1 MRSRVPQPSHFRL
14 AAGMGES
21 AEKPGFRMN
30 PFATIP
36 IDERYREF
44 HERYPALN
52 LIGNTRMVEILCFKE
67 EFPEV
72 SIYAKAEYANP
83 GGSLKDRPVRRMLLE
98 ALIAGKIGKGQIV
111 LDSSSGNAGIAY
123 AMLGAMMKMPVQIV
137 VPGNASK
144 ERKMRIQAH
153 GATLVQT
160 DPMEGY
166 DEALREGHRIAEREP
181 ERFFHCD
188 QYSNDNNW
196 LAHYHETA
204 GRNSAADRR
213 EADAFCFRHWN
224 RWNDHRCWPA
234 AQEGTPRQSKS
245 FRSCPR
251 IFPGIEGLKPLESP
265 GDIIPKILD
274 QSVVDQKV
282 RVSSADAARMCA
294 LLARF
299 GIFAG
304 QSSGA
309 YLQGVYETAKRI
321 RKGTIVT
328 LLNDIGERYMSTR
341 LWEPGA

>member
-1 MRSRVPQPSHFRL
+1 
-14 AAGMGES
+14 MGEPE
-21 AEKPGFRMN
+21 EKPGLRMN
-30 PFATIP
+30 PFAAIP
-36 IDERYREF
+36 LDERFREF

-67 EFPEV
+67 ELPEV

-123 AMLGAMMKMPVQIV
+123 AMIGAMMKIPIQIV

-144 ERKMRIQAH
+144 ERKMRIAAH

-181 ERFFHCD
+181 DRFFHCN

-196 LAHYHETA
+196 ISHYHETA
-204 GRNSAADRR
+204 AEILLQTDGKLTHFVSGIGTGGTITGIGRRLKKDLPGV
-213 EADAFCFRHWN
+213 EIVQIVPED
-224 RWNDHRCWPA
+224 
-234 AQEGTPRQSKS
+234 
-245 FRSCPR
+245 
-251 IFPGIEGLKPLESP
+251 FPGIEGLKPLESP

-274 QSVVDQKV
+274 QTVVDRKV
-282 RVSSADAARMCA
+282 RVSSSDAARMCA
-294 LLARF
+294 LLARY
-299 GIFAG
+299 GLFAG

-341 LWEPGA
+341 LWEPL

>member
-1 MRSRVPQPSHFRL
+1 
-14 AAGMGES
+14 
-21 AEKPGFRMN
+21 MN
-30 PFATIP
+30 PFASIP
-36 IDERYREF
+36 LDERFREF

-67 EFPEV
+67 ELPEV

-98 ALIAGKIGKGQIV
+98 AMIAGKIGNGQVV

-123 AMLGAMMKMPVQIV
+123 AMLGAMMKIPVQIV

-144 ERKMRIQAH
+144 ERKMRIAAH

-181 ERFFHCD
+181 DRFFHCN

-196 LAHYHETA
+196 ISHYHETA
-204 GRNSAADRR
+204 AEILLQTDGKLTHFVSGIGTGGTITGIGRRLKKDFP
-213 EADAFCFRHWN
+213 EVEIVQIVPED
-224 RWNDHRCWPA
+224 
-234 AQEGTPRQSKS
+234 
-245 FRSCPR
+245 
-251 IFPGIEGLKPLESP
+251 FPGIEGLKPLESP

-274 QSVVDQKV
+274 QSVVDKKV
-282 RVSSADAARMCA
+282 RVSSTDAARMCA
-294 LLARF
+294 LLARY
-299 GIFAG
+299 GLFAG

-341 LWEPGA
+341 LWEPL

>member
-1 MRSRVPQPSHFRL
+1 
-14 AAGMGES
+14 
-21 AEKPGFRMN
+21 MN
-30 PFATIP
+30 PFAAIP
-36 IDERYREF
+36 LDERFREF

-67 EFPEV
+67 ELPEV

-98 ALIAGKIGKGQIV
+98 AMIAGKIGKGQIV

-123 AMLGAMMKMPVQIV
+123 AMLGAMMKIPVQIV
-137 VPGNASK
+137 VPGNASR
-144 ERKMRIQAH
+144 ERKMRIAAH

-181 ERFFHCD
+181 DRFFHCN

-196 LAHYHETA
+196 ISHYHETA
-204 GRNSAADRR
+204 AEILLQTDGKLTHFVSGIGTGGTITGIGRRFKKDLPGV
-213 EADAFCFRHWN
+213 EIVQIVPED
-224 RWNDHRCWPA
+224 
-234 AQEGTPRQSKS
+234 
-245 FRSCPR
+245 
-251 IFPGIEGLKPLESP
+251 FPGIEGLKPLESP

-274 QSVVDQKV
+274 QSVVDKKV
-282 RVSSADAARMCA
+282 RVSSSDAARMCA
-294 LLARF
+294 LLARY
-299 GIFAG
+299 GLFAG

-341 LWEPGA
+341 LWEPL

>member
-1 MRSRVPQPSHFRL
+1 
-14 AAGMGES
+14 
-21 AEKPGFRMN
+21 MN

-36 IDERYREF
+36 VEERYAAF

-52 LIGNTRMVEILCFKE
+52 LIGNTRMVELLCFKQ

-72 SIYAKAEYANP
+72 RIYAKAEYTNP

-98 ALIAGKIGKGQIV
+98 ALIEGKIGKGQVV

-123 AMLGAMMKMPVQIV
+123 AMLGAMMNLPVTIV

-160 DPMEGY
+160 DPLEGY

-181 ERFFHCD
+181 DRYFHCD
-188 QYSNDNNW
+188 QYANENNW

-204 GRNSAADRR
+204 AEILVQTDGKLTHFVAGIGTGGTITGVGRRLKK
-213 EADAFCFRHWN
+213 E
-224 RWNDHRCWPA
+224 
-234 AQEGTPRQSKS
+234 TPGVEIVQIV
-245 FRSCPR
+245 PED
-251 IFPGIEGLKPLESP
+251 FPGIEGLKPLENP

-274 QSVVDQKV
+274 KTVVDHKV
-282 RVSSADAARMCA
+282 RVSSMDAAGMCA
-294 LLARF
+294 ILARY

-309 YLQGVYETAKRI
+309 YLQGV
-321 RKGTIVT
+321 
-328 LLNDIGERYMSTR
+328 
-341 LWEPGA
+341 

>member
-1 MRSRVPQPSHFRL
+1 
-14 AAGMGES
+14 
-21 AEKPGFRMN
+21 MN

-36 IDERYREF
+36 IDDRYLEF
-44 HERYPALN
+44 HKRYPALN
-52 LIGNTRMVEILCFKE
+52 LIGNTRMVEVLCFKE
-67 EFPEV
+67 ELPEV

-98 ALIAGKIGKGQIV
+98 ALIAGKIGQGQIV

-123 AMLGAMMKMPVQIV
+123 AMLGAMMKVPVQIV

-160 DPMEGY
+160 DPIEGY
-166 DEALREGHRIAEREP
+166 DEALREGHRIHEREP

-188 QYSNDNNW
+188 QYANENNW
-196 LAHYHETA
+196 LAHYHDTA
-204 GRNSAADRR
+204 GEILAQTDGKLTHFVSGIGTGGTITGVGRR
-213 EADAFCFRHWN
+213 LKKELPGVEVVQIVPED
-224 RWNDHRCWPA
+224 
-234 AQEGTPRQSKS
+234 
-245 FRSCPR
+245 
-251 IFPGIEGLKPLESP
+251 FPGIEGLKPLEAP

-274 QSVVDQKV
+274 MSVVNQKV

-294 LLARF
+294 LLARY

-321 RKGTIVT
+321 RKGIIVT
-328 LLNDIGERYMSTR
+328 ILNDIGERYMSTR
-341 LWEPGA
+341 LWEPSV

>member
-1 MRSRVPQPSHFRL
+1 
-14 AAGMGES
+14 MGEPQ
-21 AEKPGFRMN
+21 EKSGLRMN
-30 PFATIP
+30 PFAAIP
-36 IDERYREF
+36 LDERFREF

-98 ALIAGKIGKGQIV
+98 AMIAGKIGKGQIV

-123 AMLGAMMKMPVQIV
+123 AMLGAMMKIPVQIV

-144 ERKMRIQAH
+144 ERKMRIAAH

-181 ERFFHCD
+181 DRFFHCN

-196 LAHYHETA
+196 LSHYHETA
-204 GRNSAADRR
+204 AEILLQTEGKLTHFVSGIGTGGTITGIGRRLKKDLPGV
-213 EADAFCFRHWN
+213 EIVQIVPED
-224 RWNDHRCWPA
+224 
-234 AQEGTPRQSKS
+234 
-245 FRSCPR
+245 
-251 IFPGIEGLKPLESP
+251 FPGIEGLKPLESP

-274 QSVVDQKV
+274 QSVVDKKV
-282 RVSSADAARMCA
+282 RVSSSDAARMCA
-294 LLARF
+294 LLARY
-299 GIFAG
+299 GLFAG

-309 YLQGVYETAKRI
+309 YLQGVHETAKRI

-328 LLNDIGERYMSTR
+328 ILNDIGERYMSTR
-341 LWEPGA
+341 LWEPL

>member
-1 MRSRVPQPSHFRL
+1 
-14 AAGMGES
+14 
-21 AEKPGFRMN
+21 MN
-30 PFATIP
+30 PFAAIP
-36 IDERYREF
+36 LDERYREF

-83 GGSLKDRPVRRMLLE
+83 GGSLKDRPVRRMMLE
-98 ALIAGKIGKGQIV
+98 ASIAGRIGKGQIV

-123 AMLGAMMKMPVQIV
+123 AMMGAMMKIPVQIV
-137 VPGNASK
+137 VPGNASR
-144 ERKMRIQAH
+144 ERKLRIAAH

-181 ERFFHCD
+181 DRFFHCN

-196 LAHYHETA
+196 MSHYHETA
-204 GRNSAADRR
+204 AEILLQTDGKLTHFVSGIGTGGTITGVGRRLKKDLP
-213 EADAFCFRHWN
+213 EVEIVQIVPED
-224 RWNDHRCWPA
+224 
-234 AQEGTPRQSKS
+234 
-245 FRSCPR
+245 
-251 IFPGIEGLKPLESP
+251 FPGIEGLKPLESP

-282 RVSSADAARMCA
+282 RVSSTDAARMCA
-294 LLARF
+294 LLARY
-299 GIFAG
+299 GLFAG

-341 LWEPGA
+341 LWEPL

>member
-1 MRSRVPQPSHFRL
+1 
-14 AAGMGES
+14 
-21 AEKPGFRMN
+21 MN

-36 IDERYREF
+36 IDDRYKEF
-44 HERYPALN
+44 HQRYPALN
-52 LIGNTRMVEILCFKE
+52 LIGNTRMVELLCFKE
-67 EFPEV
+67 ELPEV

-98 ALIAGKIGKGQIV
+98 AVLAGKIGKGQIV

-123 AMLGAMMKMPVQIV
+123 AMIGAMMKQPIQIV

-144 ERKMRIQAH
+144 ERKLRIQSH
-153 GATLVQT
+153 GAKLVQT

-181 ERFFHCD
+181 EKYFHCN

-196 LAHYHETA
+196 LSHYHEMAAEIMLQTDGKLTHFVSGIGTGGTITGV
-204 GRNSAADRR
+204 GRRLKKDLP
-213 EADAFCFRHWN
+213 EVEIVQIVPED
-224 RWNDHRCWPA
+224 
-234 AQEGTPRQSKS
+234 
-245 FRSCPR
+245 
-251 IFPGIEGLKPLESP
+251 FPGIEGLKPLESP

-274 QSVVDQKV
+274 QSVVDKKV

-294 LLARF
+294 LLAQF

-328 LLNDIGERYMSTR
+328 ILNDIGERYMSTR
-341 LWEPGA
+341 LWEAGA

>member
-1 MRSRVPQPSHFRL
+1 
-14 AAGMGES
+14 
-21 AEKPGFRMN
+21 MN
-30 PFATIP
+30 PFATLP
-36 IDERYREF
+36 IDERYLEF
-44 HERYPALN
+44 HKRYPALN

-72 SIYAKAEYANP
+72 SVYAKAEYANP

-98 ALIAGKIGKGQIV
+98 ALIAGKIGKGQVV

-123 AMLGAMMKMPVQIV
+123 AMLGAMMNVPVQIV

-160 DPMEGY
+160 DPLEGY
-166 DEALREGHRIAEREP
+166 DEALREGHRIHEREP
-181 ERFFHCD
+181 ARFFHSD
-188 QYSNDNNW
+188 QYANENNW
-196 LAHYHETA
+196 LAHYHDTA
-204 GRNSAADRR
+204 GEILVQTEGKLTHFVSGIGTGGTITGVGRR
-213 EADAFCFRHWN
+213 LKKDAPGVEIVQIVPE
-224 RWNDHRCWPA
+224 D
-234 AQEGTPRQSKS
+234 
-245 FRSCPR
+245 
-251 IFPGIEGLKPLESP
+251 FPGIEGLKPLESP

-274 QSVVDQKV
+274 SSVVDRKV

-321 RKGTIVT
+321 RKGIIVT
-328 LLNDIGERYMSTR
+328 ILNDIGERYMSTR
-341 LWEPGA
+341 LWEPEG

>member
-1 MRSRVPQPSHFRL
+1 
-14 AAGMGES
+14 
-21 AEKPGFRMN
+21 MN
-30 PFATIP
+30 PFGTIP
-36 IDERYREF
+36 LDDRYREF

-72 SIYAKAEYANP
+72 KVYAKAEYANP

-98 ALIAGKIGKGQIV
+98 ACITGKIGKGQTV

-123 AMLGAMMKMPVQIV
+123 AMLGAMMKIPVQIV
-137 VPGNASK
+137 VPGNASR
-144 ERKMRIQAH
+144 ERKLRIAAH

-166 DEALREGHRIAEREP
+166 DEALREGHRIADREP
-181 ERFFHCD
+181 DRFFHCN

-196 LAHYHETA
+196 MSHYHETA
-204 GRNSAADRR
+204 AEILVQTEGKMTHFVSGIGTGGTITGIGRRLKKDLPGV
-213 EADAFCFRHWN
+213 EIVQIVPED
-224 RWNDHRCWPA
+224 
-234 AQEGTPRQSKS
+234 
-245 FRSCPR
+245 
-251 IFPGIEGLKPLESP
+251 FPGIEGLKPLESP

-274 QSVVDQKV
+274 QSVVDKKV
-282 RVSSADAARMCA
+282 RVSSTDAAKMCA

-321 RKGTIVT
+321 GKGTIVT
-328 LLNDIGERYMSTR
+328 LLNDIGERYMSTL
-341 LWEPGA
+341 LWEPQK

>member
-1 MRSRVPQPSHFRL
+1 
-14 AAGMGES
+14 
-21 AEKPGFRMN
+21 MN

-36 IDERYREF
+36 IDERYKEF
-44 HERYPALN
+44 HKRYPALN
-52 LIGNTRMVEILCFKE
+52 LIGNTRMVEILCFKD

-72 SIYAKAEYANP
+72 SVFAKAEYANP

-98 ALIAGKIGKGQIV
+98 ATIEGKIGNGRIV

-123 AMLGAMMKMPVQIV
+123 AMIGAMMKLPINIV

-144 ERKMRIQAH
+144 ERKLRIQAH
-153 GATLVQT
+153 GATLIQT

-181 ERFFHCD
+181 EKYFHCN

-196 LAHYHETA
+196 LAHYNETA
-204 GRNSAADRR
+204 AEILVQTDGKLTHFVSGIGTGGTITGVGRRLKKDLPGV
-213 EADAFCFRHWN
+213 EIVQIVPED
-224 RWNDHRCWPA
+224 
-234 AQEGTPRQSKS
+234 
-245 FRSCPR
+245 
-251 IFPGIEGLKPLESP
+251 FPGIEGLKPLESP

-274 QSVVDQKV
+274 SSVVDQKV

-294 LLARF
+294 LLAQY
-299 GIFAG
+299 GLFAG

-321 RKGTIVT
+321 RKGVIVT
-328 LLNDIGERYMSTR
+328 ILNDIGERYMSTR
-341 LWEPGA
+341 LWESELPT

>member
-1 MRSRVPQPSHFRL
+1 
-14 AAGMGES
+14 
-21 AEKPGFRMN
+21 MN
-30 PFATIP
+30 SFATIP
-36 IDERYREF
+36 IEERYQEF

-52 LIGNTRMVEILCFKE
+52 LIGNSRMVEILCFKE

-72 SIYAKAEYANP
+72 SVYAKAEYANP

-98 ALIAGKIGKGQIV
+98 ATIAGKIGKGQIV

-123 AMLGAMMKMPVQIV
+123 AMIGAMMKLPIQIV

-144 ERKMRIQAH
+144 ERKLRIQAH
-153 GATLVQT
+153 GAKLVQT

-181 ERFFHCD
+181 DKYFHCN

-204 GRNSAADRR
+204 AEILVQTDGKLTHFVSGIGTGGTITGVGRRLKKDLPGV
-213 EADAFCFRHWN
+213 EIVQIVPED
-224 RWNDHRCWPA
+224 
-234 AQEGTPRQSKS
+234 
-245 FRSCPR
+245 
-251 IFPGIEGLKPLESP
+251 FPGVEGLKPLESP

-274 QSVVDQKV
+274 FSVIDQKV
-282 RVSSADAARMCA
+282 RVSSAEAARMCA
-294 LLARF
+294 LLAQY

-321 RKGTIVT
+321 RKGVIVT
-328 LLNDIGERYMSTR
+328 ILNDIGERYMSTR
-341 LWEPGA
+341 LWEAGE

>member
-1 MRSRVPQPSHFRL
+1 
-14 AAGMGES
+14 MGKP
-21 AEKPGFRMN
+21 AEEPGLRMN
-30 PFATIP
+30 PFAAIP
-36 IDERYREF
+36 LDERFREF

-67 EFPEV
+67 ELPEV

-98 ALIAGKIGKGQIV
+98 ATIAGKIGKGQIV

-123 AMLGAMMKMPVQIV
+123 AMLGAMMKIPVQIV
-137 VPGNASK
+137 VPGNASR
-144 ERKMRIQAH
+144 ERKMRIAAH

-181 ERFFHCD
+181 ERFFHCN

-196 LAHYHETA
+196 ISHYHETA
-204 GRNSAADRR
+204 AEILLQTDGKLTHFVSGIGTGGTITGIGRRLKKDLPGV
-213 EADAFCFRHWN
+213 EIVQIVPED
-224 RWNDHRCWPA
+224 
-234 AQEGTPRQSKS
+234 
-245 FRSCPR
+245 
-251 IFPGIEGLKPLESP
+251 FPGIEGLKPLESP

-274 QSVVDQKV
+274 QSVVDRKV
-282 RVSSADAARMCA
+282 RVSSSDAARMCA
-294 LLARF
+294 LLARY
-299 GIFAG
+299 GLFAG

-341 LWEPGA
+341 LWEPL

>member
-1 MRSRVPQPSHFRL
+1 
-14 AAGMGES
+14 
-21 AEKPGFRMN
+21 MN

-36 IDERYREF
+36 VEERYREF

-72 SIYAKAEYANP
+72 TVYAKAEYANP

-98 ALIAGKIGKGQIV
+98 ASIEGKVGKGQVV

-123 AMLGAMMKMPVQIV
+123 AMLGAMMNLPVQIV

-144 ERKMRIQAH
+144 ERKMRIKAH
-153 GATLVQT
+153 GATLIQT

-188 QYSNDNNW
+188 QYANDNNW
-196 LAHYHETA
+196 LSHYHTTA
-204 GRNSAADRR
+204 PEILVQTDGKITHFVAGIGTGGTITGVGRRLKKDVPGV
-213 EADAFCFRHWN
+213 EIVQIIPED
-224 RWNDHRCWPA
+224 
-234 AQEGTPRQSKS
+234 
-245 FRSCPR
+245 
-251 IFPGIEGLKPLESP
+251 FPGIEGLKPLENP

-274 QSVVDQKV
+274 SSVIDHKV
-282 RVSSADAARMCA
+282 RVSSMDAARTCA
-294 LLARF
+294 LLARY
-299 GIFAG
+299 GIWAG

-309 YLQGVYETAKRI
+309 YLYGVYETAKRI
-321 RKGTIVT
+321 RKGVIVT
-328 LLNDIGERYMSTR
+328 LLNDIGERYMSTG
-341 LWEPGA
+341 LWESANEN

>member
-1 MRSRVPQPSHFRL
+1 
-14 AAGMGES
+14 
-21 AEKPGFRMN
+21 MN
-30 PFATIP
+30 PFGTIP
-36 IDERYREF
+36 IDPRYVEF
-44 HERYPALN
+44 HKRYPALN

-72 SIYAKAEYANP
+72 SVYAKAEYANP

-98 ALIAGKIGKGQIV
+98 GLITGKIGKGQIV

-123 AMLGAMMKMPVQIV
+123 AMLGAMMKVPIQIV

-160 DPMEGY
+160 DPIEGY
-166 DEALREGHRIAEREP
+166 DEALREGHRIHEREP
-181 ERFFHCD
+181 DRFFHCD
-188 QYSNDNNW
+188 QYANENNW

-204 GRNSAADRR
+204 AEILAQTDGKLTHFVSGIGTGGTITGVGRRLKK
-213 EADAFCFRHWN
+213 DAP
-224 RWNDHRCWPA
+224 DVEIVQIVP
-234 AQEGTPRQSKS
+234 ED
-245 FRSCPR
+245 
-251 IFPGIEGLKPLESP
+251 FPGIEGLKPLESP

-274 QSVVDQKV
+274 SSVVDHKV
-282 RVSSADAARMCA
+282 RVSSSDAARMCA

-309 YLQGVYETAKRI
+309 YMQGVYETAKRI
-321 RKGTIVT
+321 RKGVIVT

-341 LWEPGA
+341 LWEPIN

>member
-1 MRSRVPQPSHFRL
+1 
-14 AAGMGES
+14 
-21 AEKPGFRMN
+21 MN

-36 IDERYREF
+36 IDDRYREF
-44 HERYPALN
+44 HKRYPALN

-72 SIYAKAEYANP
+72 SIYAKTEYANP

-98 ALIAGKIGKGQIV
+98 ALIEGKIGRGQVV

-123 AMLGAMMKMPVQIV
+123 AMLGAMMNVPVQIV

-160 DPMEGY
+160 DPIEGY
-166 DEALREGHRIAEREP
+166 DEALREGHRIHEREP

-188 QYSNDNNW
+188 QYANANNW
-196 LAHYHETA
+196 LAHYHDTA
-204 GRNSAADRR
+204 GEILVQTDGKLTHFVSGIGTGGTLTGVGRR
-213 EADAFCFRHWN
+213 LKKEIPGVEIVQIVPED
-224 RWNDHRCWPA
+224 
-234 AQEGTPRQSKS
+234 
-245 FRSCPR
+245 
-251 IFPGIEGLKPLESP
+251 FPGIEGLKPLEAP

-274 QSVVDQKV
+274 SSVVDHKV
-282 RVSSADAARMCA
+282 RVSSADAARRCA

-309 YLQGVYETAKRI
+309 YLHGVYETAKRI
-321 RKGTIVT
+321 RKGIIVT

-341 LWEPGA
+341 LWEPEGS

>member
-1 MRSRVPQPSHFRL
+1 
-14 AAGMGES
+14 
-21 AEKPGFRMN
+21 
-30 PFATIP
+30 
-36 IDERYREF
+36 
-44 HERYPALN
+44 
-52 LIGNTRMVEILCFKE
+52 MVEILCFKDE
-67 EFPEV
+67 LPEV

-98 ALIAGKIGKGQIV
+98 ALIAGKIGRGQVV

-123 AMLGAMMKMPVQIV
+123 AMLGAMMNVPVQIV

-160 DPMEGY
+160 DPLEGY
-166 DEALREGHRIAEREP
+166 DEALREGHRIHEREP
-181 ERFFHCD
+181 DRFFHSD
-188 QYSNDNNW
+188 QYANDNNW
-196 LAHYHETA
+196 LAHYHDTA
-204 GRNSAADRR
+204 GEILVQTEGKLTHFVSGIGTGGTLTGVGRR
-213 EADAFCFRHWN
+213 LKKEVPGVEIVQIVPED
-224 RWNDHRCWPA
+224 
-234 AQEGTPRQSKS
+234 
-245 FRSCPR
+245 
-251 IFPGIEGLKPLESP
+251 FPGIEGLKPLESP

-274 QSVVDQKV
+274 SSVVDHKV
-282 RVSSADAARMCA
+282 RVSSADAARRCA

-309 YLQGVYETAKRI
+309 YLHGVYETAKRI

>member
-1 MRSRVPQPSHFRL
+1 
-14 AAGMGES
+14 
-21 AEKPGFRMN
+21 MN
-30 PFATIP
+30 PFAAIP
-36 IDERYREF
+36 IDARYREF

-72 SIYAKAEYANP
+72 SIWAKAEYTNP

-98 ALIAGKIGKGQIV
+98 ALIAGRIGKGQIV

-123 AMLGAMMKMPVQIV
+123 AMLGAMMNLPIQIV

-166 DEALREGHRIAEREP
+166 DEALREGHRIHERDP

-188 QYSNDNNW
+188 QYANENNW
-196 LAHYHETA
+196 LAHYHDTA
-204 GRNSAADRR
+204 AEILAQTDGRLTHFVSGIGTGGTITGVGRR
-213 EADAFCFRHWN
+213 LKKDVPGVEIVQIVPED
-224 RWNDHRCWPA
+224 
-234 AQEGTPRQSKS
+234 
-245 FRSCPR
+245 
-251 IFPGIEGLKPLESP
+251 FPGIEGLKPLEAP

-274 QSVVDQKV
+274 ASVVDTKV
-282 RVSSADAARMCA
+282 RVSSAEAARMCA
-294 LLARF
+294 VLARF
-299 GIFAG
+299 GLFAG

-309 YLQGVYETAKRI
+309 YLQGVYETAKRV
-321 RKGTIVT
+321 RKGVIVT
-328 LLNDIGERYMSTR
+328 ILNDIGERYMSTR

>member
-1 MRSRVPQPSHFRL
+1 
-14 AAGMGES
+14 
-21 AEKPGFRMN
+21 MN

-36 IDERYREF
+36 IDERYLEF
-44 HERYPALN
+44 HKRYPALN

-67 EFPEV
+67 ELPEV
-72 SIYAKAEYANP
+72 SVYAKAEFANP

-98 ALIAGKIGKGQIV
+98 ALISGKIGQGQVV

-123 AMLGAMMKMPVQIV
+123 AMLGAMMKVPVQIV

-160 DPMEGY
+160 DPIEGY
-166 DEALREGHRIAEREP
+166 DEALREGHRIHEREP
-181 ERFFHCD
+181 DRFFHCD
-188 QYSNDNNW
+188 QYANENNW

-204 GRNSAADRR
+204 GEILAQTEGKLTHFVSGIGTGGTITGVGRR
-213 EADAFCFRHWN
+213 LKKDLPGVEIVQIVPED
-224 RWNDHRCWPA
+224 
-234 AQEGTPRQSKS
+234 
-245 FRSCPR
+245 
-251 IFPGIEGLKPLESP
+251 FPGIEGLKPLESP

-274 QSVVDQKV
+274 SSVIDSKV
-282 RVSSADAARMCA
+282 RVSSAEAARMCA
-294 LLARF
+294 LLARY

-321 RKGTIVT
+321 RKGVIVT

>member
-1 MRSRVPQPSHFRL
+1 
-14 AAGMGES
+14 
-21 AEKPGFRMN
+21 MN

-44 HERYPALN
+44 HKRYPALN

-67 EFPEV
+67 ELPEV

-98 ALIAGKIGKGQIV
+98 ALIAGKIGKGQVV

-123 AMLGAMMKMPVQIV
+123 AMLGAMMKVPVQIV

-160 DPMEGY
+160 DPIEGY
-166 DEALREGHRIAEREP
+166 DEALREGHRIHEREP

-188 QYSNDNNW
+188 QYANENNW
-196 LAHYHETA
+196 LSHYHETA
-204 GRNSAADRR
+204 AEILVQTDGKLTHFVSGIGTGGTITGVGRRLKKEVPGVEIVQIVPED
-213 EADAFCFRHWN
+213 
-224 RWNDHRCWPA
+224 
-234 AQEGTPRQSKS
+234 
-245 FRSCPR
+245 
-251 IFPGIEGLKPLESP
+251 FPGIEGLKPLESP

-274 QSVVDQKV
+274 ASVVDQKV
-282 RVSSADAARMCA
+282 RVSSAEAARMCA
-294 LLARF
+294 LLARY

-309 YLQGVYETAKRI
+309 YLQGVYETAKRV
-321 RKGTIVT
+321 RKGIIVT